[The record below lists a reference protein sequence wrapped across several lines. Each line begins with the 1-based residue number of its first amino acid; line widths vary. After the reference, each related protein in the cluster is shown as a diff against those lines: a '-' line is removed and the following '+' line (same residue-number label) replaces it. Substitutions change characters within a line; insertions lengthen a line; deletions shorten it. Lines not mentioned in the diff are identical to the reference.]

1 MGVMK
6 NSRGVAV
13 RMAIALFMILVLCT
27 VAAHR
32 IETLLLTEVRTIEV
46 SPAEKLEDGTT
57 VVKVSPAGVF
67 TDSNGEPYVMLIQ
80 RREGTWGTEEYVK
93 ETSVEVYS
101 EDYDFVQLKN
111 TDLEGQRLA
120 IYPSRSLSNGETVRC
135 VGE

>member
-1 MGVMK
+1 MK
-6 NSRGVAV
+6 NSRQFAV
-13 RMAIALFMILVLCT
+13 RMATALFMILVLCT

-32 IETLLLTEVRTIEV
+32 IEALLLTEVRTIEV
-46 SPAEKLEDGTT
+46 PLAEKLEDGTT
-57 VVKVSPAGVF
+57 VVKISPAGVF
-67 TDSNGEPYVMLIQ
+67 TDANGKTCVMLIQ
-80 RREGTWGTEEYVK
+80 RREGTWGAEEYVK

-111 TDLEGQRLA
+111 ADLEGQRLA

>member
-1 MGVMK
+1 MK
-6 NSRGVAV
+6 NSRQFAV
-13 RMAIALFMILVLCT
+13 RMATALFMILVLCT

-32 IETLLLTEVRTIEV
+32 IEALLLTEVRTIEV
-46 SPAEKLEDGTT
+46 PLAEKLEDGTT
-57 VVKVSPAGVF
+57 VVKISPAGVF
-67 TDSNGEPYVMLIQ
+67 TDANGKTCVMLIQ

-101 EDYDFVQLKN
+101 EDYDFVQLEN

>member
-1 MGVMK
+1 MK
-6 NSRGVAV
+6 NSRQFAV
-13 RMAIALFMILVLCT
+13 RMATVLFMILVLCT

-32 IETLLLTEVRTIEV
+32 IEALLLTEVRTIEV
-46 SPAEKLEDGTT
+46 PLAEKLEDGTT
-57 VVKVSPAGVF
+57 VVKISPAGVF
-67 TDSNGEPYVMLIQ
+67 TDSDGKPCVMLIQ

-111 TDLEGQRLA
+111 ADLEGQRLA

>member
-1 MGVMK
+1 MK
-6 NSRGVAV
+6 NSRQFAV
-13 RMAIALFMILVLCT
+13 RMTAALFMILVLCT

-32 IETLLLTEVRTIEV
+32 IEAVLLTEVRTIEV
-46 SPAEKLEDGTT
+46 PPAEKLEDGTT
-57 VVKVSPAGVF
+57 VVKISPAGVF
-67 TDSNGEPYVMLIQ
+67 TDANGKPCVMLIQ

-111 TDLEGQRLA
+111 ADLEGQRLA

>member
-1 MGVMK
+1 MK
-6 NSRGVAV
+6 NSRGFAV
-13 RMAIALFMILVLCT
+13 RMAAALFMILVICT

-46 SPAEKLEDGTT
+46 SSVEKLEDGTA

-67 TDSNGEPYVMLIQ
+67 TDSNGEPCVMLIQ
-80 RREGTWGTEEYVK
+80 RREGTWGAEEYVK
-93 ETSVEVYS
+93 QTLVEVYS

-120 IYPSRSLSNGETVRC
+120 IYPSRSLSDGETVRC

>member
-1 MGVMK
+1 MK
-6 NSRGVAV
+6 NSRQFAV
-13 RMAIALFMILVLCT
+13 RMATALFMILVLCT

-32 IETLLLTEVRTIEV
+32 IEALLLTEVRTIEV
-46 SPAEKLEDGTT
+46 PLAEKLEDGTT
-57 VVKVSPAGVF
+57 VVKISPAGVF
-67 TDSNGEPYVMLIQ
+67 TDANGKPCVMLIQ

-111 TDLEGQRLA
+111 ADLEGQRLA

>member
-1 MGVMK
+1 MK
-6 NSRGVAV
+6 NSRQFAV
-13 RMAIALFMILVLCT
+13 RMTAALFMILVLCT

-32 IETLLLTEVRTIEV
+32 IEALLLTEVRTIEV
-46 SPAEKLEDGTT
+46 PLAEKLEDGTT
-57 VVKVSPAGVF
+57 VVKISPAGVF
-67 TDSNGEPYVMLIQ
+67 TDANGKTCVMLIQ

-111 TDLEGQRLA
+111 ADLEGQRLA

>member
-1 MGVMK
+1 MK
-6 NSRGVAV
+6 NSRQFAV
-13 RMAIALFMILVLCT
+13 RMTAALFMILVLCT

-32 IETLLLTEVRTIEV
+32 IEAVLLTEVRTIEV
-46 SPAEKLEDGTT
+46 PPAEKLEDGTT
-57 VVKVSPAGVF
+57 VVKISPAGVF
-67 TDSNGEPYVMLIQ
+67 TDANGKTCVMLIQ

-111 TDLEGQRLA
+111 ADLEGQRLA

>member
-57 VVKVSPAGVF
+57 VVKVSPASVF

-93 ETSVEVYS
+93 EISVEVYS

-120 IYPSRSLSNGETVRC
+120 IYSSRSLSNGETVRC